1 MKVCISQSELWNLHL
16 SITFIIKSLYDG
28 LFWFTTNVSIRSLER
43 ICFLLLI
50 WRYRRFSNLKNITF
64 FFFRNTLTLIYI
76 SIRTIFILLRNNL
89 ECFHLFILFNWRR
102 SLCLDWSLCKS
113 KRLRFYER
121 NNLTPRHFHFLRR
134 VSFSSFLFLSCCLF
148 LSFGRLLERR
158 IYKLYLLADLYWTM
172 SKPCYS

>member
-28 LFWFTTNVSIRSLER
+28 LFWFTTNVSIRCLER

-64 FFFRNTLTLIYI
+64 IFIGNTLTLIYI
-76 SIRTIFILLRNNL
+76 SIRTINILLRNNL
-89 ECFHLFILFNWRR
+89 ECFDLFILFNWRR

-113 KRLRFYER
+113 KRLRFYQR

-134 VSFSSFLFLSCCLF
+134 VSLSSFLFLSCCLF